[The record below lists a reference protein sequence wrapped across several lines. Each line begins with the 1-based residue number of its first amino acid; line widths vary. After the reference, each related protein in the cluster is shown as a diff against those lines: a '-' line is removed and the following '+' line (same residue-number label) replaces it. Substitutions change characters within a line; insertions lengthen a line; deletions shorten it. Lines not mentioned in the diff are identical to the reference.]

1 MDGVSGAPS
10 GDGAGAGDG
19 AADNVPTVVIRR
31 SADGAAGDAADGSSA
46 PAVTNR
52 LATPAPAAT
61 PERPPSPALRAA
73 LEKLRDVFKLRS
85 LRPGQAEI
93 VESVLAGRDTLAV
106 MPTGSGKSL
115 TYQLPSLVLPGPT
128 LVVSPLLALI
138 EDQSNKLKAAGIPV
152 ARIDSTRTAKERAA
166 DLEAVR
172 QGTIRLVIITPESV
186 GSPSVQE
193 ALAGVKFSLFAVDEA
208 HCVSQWGH
216 DFRPSYLGL
225 RRAAEVLGRPP
236 ILALTATATPAIADD
251 VLVQLGMKDANVCR
265 VSFHRPNLAFDVR
278 KVAGEADKLRQLGK
292 LIQRLRR
299 PGIVYCATVRAVD
312 DLYVALRHGKIP
324 VERYN
329 GKMTTDEREKAQAS
343 FMQTGRKVVMLA
355 TNAFGLGIDK
365 ADIRY
370 IIHYQMPGS
379 PEAYVQEAGR
389 AGRDGKPARCVLLF
403 QPEDIEI
410 QEHFLKEAHPTKA
423 QARMVAD
430 GLYAWSDEGKEV
442 SVRDLALSMA
452 LPERRV
458 RVILSVLEAMGVAE
472 EVKAARWKGVDP
484 KPTREAIDKAASVFE
499 ARRISDRRRLAS
511 LLAYMNTQRCRV
523 QMLREYFGEPQGDK
537 CGLCDSCAGL
547 DSEVF
552 DPGSADSRHG
562 LHAATDFH
570 ARPRR
575 RRRRGGGEGRPDI
588 RPDGRPDVRVDGRP
602 GRPDGRP
609 EVLTPP
615 PVVFETAI
623 PEVPA
628 PLPPLVV
635 AAAPPEESTFDA
647 GVWNDVAQEGI
658 SAAASPATP
667 MPGEPVQDDLEALI
681 QEAFAQQDDAQQGHA
696 ATPVEMKTG
705 PGPLGEAAAQAAD
718 ATVTAAAAT
727 PTTPDEEEAGRTA
740 HAGDRDSAGSDGVV
754 SLPAISAGPAPG
766 EAPAQ
771 ALDQT
776 AIADT
781 PADAEALSGGPVPQP
796 SVLSDDPFL
805 AAWAAVREA
814 NIRPYVEWRAATP
827 VPLPV
832 MPAPKP
838 GAGGTHNGA
847 RHHQGSHHAQPFSGG
862 GAGGGSG
869 AGSGGGGS
877 QRGPFGQGRGDGA
890 SGDRRRGRRRRG
902 AGRNDGGRGR
912 DRGGRDRDRGPRL
925 PGFYNP
931 GGD

>member
-1 MDGVSGAPS
+1 VVIKLSTDDSAPEAPRAS
-10 GDGAGAGDG
+10 RRIPV
-19 AADNVPTVVIRR
+19 AASTAELEALLPAAVPHAEATVVLP
-31 SADGAAGDAADGSSA
+31 D
-46 PAVTNR
+46 
-52 LATPAPAAT
+52 TPAP
-61 PERPPSPALRAA
+61 PPSPALRHA
-73 LEKLRDVFKLRS
+73 LDQLRDVFKLRG

-93 VESVLAGRDTLAV
+93 IESVLAGRDTLAI

-115 TYQLPSLVLPGPT
+115 TYQLPALVLPGPT
-128 LVVSPLLALI
+128 IVVSPLLALI
-138 EDQSNKLKAAGIPV
+138 EDQVNKLQAAGVAV

-166 DLEAVR
+166 DLQAVR
-172 QGTIRLVIITPESV
+172 DGKIRLVIITPESI
-186 GSPSVQE
+186 GSPTVQA
-193 ALAGVKFSLFAVDEA
+193 ALEGVKFSLFAVDEA

-225 RRAAEVLGRPP
+225 RRAAQVLGRPP

-251 VLVQLGMKDANVCR
+251 VLVQLGMRDPKVFR

-329 GKMTTDEREKAQAS
+329 GKMTGDEREKAQAS
-343 FMQTGRKVVMLA
+343 FMQSGRKVVMLA

-365 ADIRY
+365 PDIRY

-410 QEHFLKEAHPTKA
+410 QEHFLREAHPTKT

-458 RVILSVLEAMGVAE
+458 RVILSVLEAMGVAV

-484 KPTREAIDKAASVFE
+484 KPTRAQIDKAASVFE
-499 ARRISDRRRLAS
+499 ARRISDRRRLAA
-511 LLAYMNTQRCRV
+511 LLAYMNTQRCRA
-523 QMLREYFGEPQGDK
+523 QMLRVYFGEPEGQP

-552 DPGSADSRHG
+552 DPGSADVRHG

-575 RRRRGGGEGRPDI
+575 RRR
-588 RPDGRPDVRVDGRP
+588 P
-602 GRPDGRP
+602 GVVEPR
-609 EVLTPP
+609 TPQGAP
-615 PVVFETAI
+615 ARREAPALAPAAI
-623 PEVPA
+623 PMAAFATPIPVEILPPLRAWEVPA
-628 PLPPLVV
+628 P
-635 AAAPPEESTFDA
+635 AASEASFDPAIWDGDGDATAPPTL
-647 GVWNDVAQEGI
+647 
-658 SAAASPATP
+658 
-667 MPGEPVQDDLEALI
+667 MPGEAIIEEYATWVE
-681 QEAFAQQDDAQQGHA
+681 EAFARPLSVAPTPAERSPEAVRAADLGGGASAAGGDADA
-696 ATPVEMKTG
+696 ATRAEVES
-705 PGPLGEAAAQAAD
+705 AD
-718 ATVTAAAAT
+718 
-727 PTTPDEEEAGRTA
+727 
-740 HAGDRDSAGSDGVV
+740 V
-754 SLPAISAGPAPG
+754 S
-766 EAPAQ
+766 
-771 ALDQT
+771 T
-776 AIADT
+776 
-781 PADAEALSGGPVPQP
+781 ALSAQLNPESPPGTSTLPFAAEWA
-796 SVLSDDPFL
+796 SVRD
-805 AAWAAVREA
+805 A
-814 NIRPYVEWRAATP
+814 NIRPYGEWRAADALS
-827 VPLPV
+827 LPV
-832 MPAPKP
+832 MPRAQA
-838 GAGGTHNGA
+838 GAGARVTAPGQANGHAGGNGA
-847 RHHQGSHHAQPFSGG
+847 GHAGGNAG
-862 GAGGGSG
+862 GAGQQPRGGNRGQGSG
-869 AGSGGGGS
+869 QAQAQGADA
-877 QRGPFGQGRGDGA
+877 GRGG
-890 SGDRRRGRRRRG
+890 RRRGRRP
-902 AGRNDGGRGR
+902 GGG
-912 DRGGRDRDRGPRL
+912 GNGGGNGGGGFGRDRDRGDRSERSGRFRERGPRL

>member
-1 MDGVSGAPS
+1 
-10 GDGAGAGDG
+10 
-19 AADNVPTVVIRR
+19 VPTIVIRR
-31 SADGAAGDAADGSSA
+31 EAEVDPQAFAA
-46 PAVTNR
+46 PAVT
-52 LATPAPAAT
+52 AAAPVIAPSA
-61 PERPPSPALRAA
+61 PEVKPSPALQRA
-73 LEKLRDVFKLRS
+73 LERMREVFHLRS

-93 VESVLAGRDTLAV
+93 MESVLAGQDTLAI

-115 TYQLPSLVLPGPT
+115 TYQLPALVMEGPT

-138 EDQSNKLKAAGIPV
+138 EDQYTKLKAAGV
-152 ARIDSTRTAKERAA
+152 AIVRIDSTRTAKERAA
-166 DLEAVR
+166 DLAGVR
-172 QGTIRLVIITPESV
+172 EGRVKLILTTPESV
-186 GSPSVQE
+186 NSPTMQE
-193 ALAGVKFSLFAVDEA
+193 ALEGVKFSLFCVDEA

-236 ILALTATATPAIADD
+236 ILGLTATATPAISDD
-251 VLVQLGMKDANVCR
+251 VLVQLGMKNPKVCR

-329 GKMTTDEREKAQAS
+329 GKMTTEEREKAQAS
-343 FMQTGRKVVMLA
+343 FMQPGRKVVMLA

-365 ADIRY
+365 PDIRY

-403 QPEDIEI
+403 QPDDIAI
-410 QEHFLKEAHPTKA
+410 QEHFLKEAHPTKT
-423 QARMVAD
+423 QARMVAE

-472 EVKAARWKGVDP
+472 EVKAARWKGVEP
-484 KPTREAIDKAASVFE
+484 KPTRERIDKAASVFE

-511 LLAYMNTQRCRV
+511 LLSYMNTQRCRV
-523 QMLREYFGEPQGDK
+523 QMLRGYFGEPEGEK

-552 DPGSADSRHG
+552 DPGSADVRHG

-575 RRRRGGGEGRPDI
+575 RRRGRGAGIEA
-588 RPDGRPDVRVDGRP
+588 
-602 GRPDGRP
+602 
-609 EVLTPP
+609 PP
-615 PVVFETAI
+615 PMPQAPRAPVFDTQI
-623 PEVPA
+623 PSDL
-628 PLPPLVV
+628 LPPLAPWEAPPPPDSDATFDEQVWSSVPEAGQPMAGDAVV
-635 AAAPPEESTFDA
+635 EDAAAWMSEVMEAD
-647 GVWNDVAQEGI
+647 GG
-658 SAAASPATP
+658 AAA
-667 MPGEPVQDDLEALI
+667 
-681 QEAFAQQDDAQQGHA
+681 HA
-696 ATPVEMKTG
+696 AGSNGVEVVG
-705 PGPLGEAAAQAAD
+705 PPAGAPEPDGD
-718 ATVTAAAAT
+718 AF
-727 PTTPDEEEAGRTA
+727 
-740 HAGDRDSAGSDGVV
+740 
-754 SLPAISAGPAPG
+754 
-766 EAPAQ
+766 Q
-771 ALDQT
+771 
-776 AIADT
+776 
-781 PADAEALSGGPVPQP
+781 SG
-796 SVLSDDPFL
+796 
-805 AAWAAVREA
+805 WAAVRDA
-814 NIRPYVEWRAATP
+814 NIRPYVDWRPTAP

-832 MPAPKP
+832 ITVKP
-838 GAGGTHNGA
+838 GPSGQHQQGQRAGGRPHH
-847 RHHQGSHHAQPFSGG
+847 HHQQQQQQRRPGGPGPNGG
-862 GAGGGSG
+862 GNGN
-869 AGSGGGGS
+869 GGGG
-877 QRGPFGQGRGDGA
+877 GGR
-890 SGDRRRGRRRRG
+890 RRKRRGRNRP
-902 AGRNDGGRGR
+902 DR
-912 DRGGRDRDRGPRL
+912 DHNRRDRGPRL

>member
-1 MDGVSGAPS
+1 MAARAQSAASPEATGSLHNSTAASLEDGVPTIVIHRSEPDDAHALARGIDGPLPPSLGSGPPAQIVDDTVAPS
-10 GDGAGAGDG
+10 A
-19 AADNVPTVVIRR
+19 
-31 SADGAAGDAADGSSA
+31 
-46 PAVTNR
+46 
-52 LATPAPAAT
+52 
-61 PERPPSPALRAA
+61 PPSPALARA
-73 LEKLRDVFKLRS
+73 LEKMREVFRIRD

-93 VESVLAGRDTLAV
+93 IESVLAGRDTLAI

-115 TYQLPSLVLPGPT
+115 TYQLPSLVLDGPT

-138 EDQSNKLKAAGIPV
+138 EDQFLKLKAAGV
-152 ARIDSTRTAKERAA
+152 AVVRIDSTRTAKERAA
-166 DLEAVR
+166 DLAAVR
-172 QGTIRLVIITPESV
+172 EGTARLVMITPESV
-186 GSPSVQE
+186 NSPAVQE

-216 DFRPSYLGL
+216 DFRPAYLGL

-236 ILALTATATPAIADD
+236 ILGLTATATPAIGED
-251 VLVQLGMKDANVCR
+251 VLVQLGMKDAKVCR

-343 FMQTGRKVVMLA
+343 FMQPGRKVVMLA
-355 TNAFGLGIDK
+355 TNAFGLGVDK
-365 ADIRY
+365 PDIRY

-403 QPEDIEI
+403 QPDDIDI

-423 QARMVAD
+423 QARMVAE

-442 SVRDLALSMA
+442 SVRDLAMSLA

-484 KPTREAIDKAASVFE
+484 KPTRDQVDKAAMVFE

-511 LLAYMNTQRCRV
+511 LLSYMNTQKCRA
-523 QMLREYFGEPQGDK
+523 QMLRSYFGEPEGAK

-552 DPGSADSRHG
+552 DPGDADVRHG

-575 RRRRGGGEGRPDI
+575 RRRGRGGVEAPVPMPAMARNG
-588 RPDGRPDVRVDGRP
+588 V
-602 GRPDGRP
+602 
-609 EVLTPP
+609 TPP
-615 PVVFETAI
+615 PAIVFETAI
-623 PEVPA
+623 PTDL
-628 PLPPLVV
+628 LPPLEEMVV
-635 AAAPPEESTFDA
+635 AAAPESESTFDDGLWA
-647 GVWNDVAQEGI
+647 D
-658 SAAASPATP
+658 AADIA
-667 MPGEPVQDDLEALI
+667 GEPLVGDAVLEPEALA
-681 QEAFAQQDDAQQGHA
+681 EA
-696 ATPVEMKTG
+696 T
-705 PGPLGEAAAQAAD
+705 EA
-718 ATVTAAAAT
+718 
-727 PTTPDEEEAGRTA
+727 
-740 HAGDRDSAGSDGVV
+740 
-754 SLPAISAGPAPG
+754 LAGPAEAIEPAPEAG
-766 EAPAQ
+766 VALAPAGEP
-771 ALDQT
+771 D
-776 AIADT
+776 DF
-781 PADAEALSGGPVPQP
+781 DGRWG
-796 SVLSDDPFL
+796 SVRD
-805 AAWAAVREA
+805 A
-814 NIRPYVEWRAATP
+814 NIRPYVDWRPGAP
-827 VPLPV
+827 VTLPV
-832 MPAPKP
+832 LV
-838 GAGGTHNGA
+838 A
-847 RHHQGSHHAQPFSGG
+847 RPNQ
-862 GAGGGSG
+862 
-869 AGSGGGGS
+869 GGGGGPHAHGGHPHGGHGHGGHPRGGHPRDGRPQGGPPQ
-877 QRGPFGQGRGDGA
+877 QRNRRPGFAANGGGQADGN
-890 SGDRRRGRRRRG
+890 GGRRGRRRRG
-902 AGRNDGGRGR
+902 NDNRPPRDHHRGP
-912 DRGGRDRDRGPRL
+912 RDRDRGPRL